1 MRLLKI
7 SGTAVSPSVRTHTV
21 NRANDE
27 NLTTMSPTAR
37 AAVRL
42 TEDPIISR
50 SLSESLARMLRNVNE
65 KRFSA
70 GETIYRAETD
80 ASTLYL
86 LQSGSVEL
94 ITPAGKRILIDST
107 RFGEE
112 AATDIPHY
120 LSDAV
125 ALTDVVTFT
134 IPRTSLV
141 GLNQYNPGHK
151 AEFYFSVLANFGGER
166 VRKASAPHTPPGSK
180 RKERFETVG
189 WLIAILLPLAVM
201 LYGADYGLDRETRA
215 FLAIFSATVI
225 MWVFELVD
233 EFVPGLFAVLTT
245 LALGIAPTKV
255 VLAGFASDGFFMAM
269 SILGLGTVVVL
280 SGLSFRFL
288 LWLLR
293 YLPNSPAGHNLG
305 LLLTGFLLTP
315 IVPSINA
322 RTVLAA
328 PFLIDMVETVKFRFR
343 GRAATRL
350 AIAAFTG
357 ATLLSAGFMTSRSVN
372 FVIYGLL
379 SPQEQQHFQWI
390 YWVFASLGATVAMLA
405 IYFISVSLFFRS
417 DEKSQ
422 LSKEQVKLQ
431 LALLGKM
438 KKREWAAIAGVL
450 VFALGVVTTSIHNIQ
465 PPWMGMAILYGL
477 LLFGFLRKNEFR
489 EQTDWPSLVYLGS
502 LVGIVGVFN
511 YLGLDRWMTANLS
524 VLGGVLQYSFSLFV
538 LLMFLL
544 VFMLR
549 LVFPNTATIAICATI
564 FMPIA
569 AQAGIN
575 PWVIG
580 FMLLLFG
587 DMWIFPYQCPHY
599 QQFQELVRQ
608 KNLYDEATFLRFNFF
623 MNFVRLAGVFA
634 SIPFWTALGLL

>member
-1 MRLLKI
+1 
-7 SGTAVSPSVRTHTV
+7 
-21 NRANDE
+21 
-27 NLTTMSPTAR
+27 MSDSAR
-37 AAVRL
+37 AADRL
-42 TEDPIISR
+42 TADPIISR
-50 SLSESLARMLRNVNE
+50 SLHESLARMLRNVHE
-65 KRFSA
+65 KRFKP

-80 ASTLYL
+80 ASTMYL
-86 LQSGSVEL
+86 LQSGTVEL
-94 ITPAGKRILIDST
+94 ISPAGKRILIDST

-125 ALTDVVTFT
+125 ALTDVVAFT
-134 IPRTSLV
+134 IPRTSLI

-151 AEFYFSVLANFGGER
+151 AEFYFSVLANFGGEK
-166 VRKASAPHTPPGSK
+166 VRKASGPQKLAGSK
-180 RKERFETVG
+180 TREWFQAGG

-201 LYGADYGLDRETRA
+201 LYGGDYGLDRETRA
-215 FLAIFSATVI
+215 FLAIFGATVV

-255 VLAGFASDGFFMAM
+255 VLSGFASDGFFMAM

-305 LLLTGFLLTP
+305 LLLTGFILTP

-328 PFLIDMVETVKFRFR
+328 PFLIDMVETVKFEFR

-357 ATLLSAGFMTSRSVN
+357 ATLLSAAFMTSRSVN

-379 SPQEQQHFQWI
+379 SQQQQQHFQWV
-390 YWVFASLGATVAMLA
+390 YWVFASLGTAAAMLA
-405 IYFISVSLFFRS
+405 IYFVSVSLFFRS
-417 DEKSQ
+417 SEKSH
-422 LSKEQVKLQ
+422 LSKEQVEVQ
-431 LALLGKM
+431 LRLLGGIKN
-438 KKREWAAIAGVL
+438 REWAAIAGVL
-450 VFALGVVTTSIHNIQ
+450 IFALGVVTTSIHNIQ

-477 LLFGFLRKNEFR
+477 LLFGFLRKAEFR

-511 YLGLDRWMTANLS
+511 YLGLDTWMTGKLS

-538 LLMFLL
+538 AVLFAL
-544 VFMLR
+544 VFALR

-587 DMWIFPYQCPHY
+587 DMWVFPYQCPHY
-599 QQFQELVRQ
+599 QQFQEIVRQ
-608 KNLYDEATFLRFNFF
+608 KRLYDEAAFLRFNLF
-623 MNFVRLAGVFA
+623 MNFVRLTGVYA
-634 SIPFWTALGLL
+634 TIPFWTALGLL